1 MPTIPCVKIDKAG
14 PHAGTGNGRLVVVD
28 HANSRPHRP
37 AAGPP
42 GLSAPALGPGTAPVY
57 GALDLGTNNCRL
69 LVARENGASFQ
80 VIDAFSRIV
89 RLGERLE
96 ATGTLGEPAM
106 VRTLEALRICAA
118 KLRRRGVTR
127 FRGVATEAC
136 RRARNGEQFLDRI
149 ERELG
154 LRLEVI
160 APSEEAALALEGC
173 VPLFDARIPYAV
185 MFDIGGGST
194 EVTWVG
200 RQSDASWR
208 LIDFVSLPLGVVPF
222 AERFGGD
229 VISEGSYA
237 AMVAEIAEQLRDF
250 DARGA
255 IGSRCAAGEV
265 QMVGTSGTVTTLS
278 GIHQELPRYERAQ
291 VDGAWLD
298 FAAISAVSRNLA
310 SLDWNGRAAQPCIG
324 PERADLVVA
333 GCAILEAMCALWPV
347 GRLRVADRGLRE
359 GILLG
364 LMRQAACAPP
374 AATTATL

>member
-1 MPTIPCVKIDKAG
+1 
-14 PHAGTGNGRLVVVD
+14 VD

-37 AAGPP
+37 EAGPP
-42 GLSAPALGPGTAPVY
+42 QFPAAVPGLGAEVPVY

-69 LVARENGASFQ
+69 LVARESAPSFH

-96 ATGTLGEPAM
+96 ASGALCEAAM
-106 VRTLEALRICAA
+106 ARTLEALRICAG

-136 RRARNGEQFLDRI
+136 RRARNGDKFLDRV

-160 APSEEAALALEGC
+160 APAEEASLALEGC
-173 VPLFDARIPYAV
+173 APLLDASVPFAV

-200 RQSDASWR
+200 RQEDGSWR
-208 LIDFVSLPLGVVPF
+208 ILDWVSLPLGVVPF

-229 VISEGSYA
+229 VITADAYT
-237 AMVAEIAEQLRDF
+237 AMVGEITDKLREF
-250 DARGA
+250 DARCSIA
-255 IGSRCAAGEV
+255 QRCEGGEV

-278 GIHQELPRYERAQ
+278 GIHQDLPRYERSQ
-291 VDGAWLD
+291 VDGSWLD
-298 FAAISAVSRNLA
+298 FSAITHVSRTLA
-310 SLDWNGRAAQPCIG
+310 SLDWRGRAALPCIG

-333 GCAILEAMCALWPV
+333 GCAILEAMCTLWPV

-364 LMRQAACAPP
+364 LMRQATCPSPVAQ
-374 AATTATL
+374 AATF

>member
-1 MPTIPCVKIDKAG
+1 MQAPV
-14 PHAGTGNGRLVVVD
+14 TGGRVVVD
-28 HANSRPHRP
+28 RANFRPHRDGG
-37 AAGPP
+37 GPP
-42 GLSAPALGPGTAPVY
+42 DLSAPAAPAYGAAAAVY

-69 LVARENGASFQ
+69 LVARETGASFQ

-89 RLGERLE
+89 RLGEKLE
-96 ATGTLGEPAM
+96 ATGALCEAAM
-106 VRTLEALRICAA
+106 GRTLEALRICAA

-136 RRARNGEQFLDRI
+136 RRARNGGNFLDRI

-160 APSEEAALALEGC
+160 APSEEASLALDGC
-173 VPLFDARIPYAV
+173 VPLFDPRIPYAV

-200 RQSDASWR
+200 RQPDGRWQ
-208 LIDFVSLPLGVVPF
+208 LLDWVSLPLGVVPF

-229 VISEGSYA
+229 VISEESYT
-237 AMVAEIAEQLRDF
+237 AMVAEIADLLRDF
-250 DARGA
+250 DRRAA
-255 IGSRCAAGEV
+255 IGARCEAGQV

-278 GIHQELPRYERAQ
+278 GIHQALPRYERAQ
-291 VDGAWLD
+291 VDGSWLD
-298 FAAISAVSRNLA
+298 FAAITQVSRNLA
-310 SLDWNGRAAQPCIG
+310 ALDWHGRAAQPCIG

-364 LMRQAACAPP
+364 LMRQAAIAPP
-374 AATTATL
+374 AATTASF